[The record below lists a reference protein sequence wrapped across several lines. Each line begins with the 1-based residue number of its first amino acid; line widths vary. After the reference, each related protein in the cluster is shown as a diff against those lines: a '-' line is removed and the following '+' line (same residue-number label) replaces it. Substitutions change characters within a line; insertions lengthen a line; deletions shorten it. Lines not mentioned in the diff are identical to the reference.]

1 MLSTVVL
8 LLAVNSACAYILTP
22 PAETIYDVLSR
33 PELPFQNLSAF
44 VDKEP
49 FVKSALTRELPPGVG
64 LLLAPVDTATFP
76 VLAPTPGSPVVGA
89 SLGAALG
96 ASLTLERVLL
106 YHFVPTTNRP
116 FTNLWGTIPGYL
128 TTAEGGP
135 VWPQTI
141 VNATAKTV
149 KYRVAGVR
157 NVVDVTDPYDIVGGT
172 LYNLVDGVQQ
182 VLLPPIRYNSI
193 VDTATALALPQVP
206 SAVQFFD
213 AAGLRSM
220 LSAITSSPQAFQG
233 TFFLPTNEAFGKLL
247 AQNPALFAR
256 NSETL
261 RDVLLFNMIP
271 NAYIF
276 SADLAKPGNV
286 KPPGALNSAFQL
298 VPARQITRT
307 NNANINVIF
316 KDGTVT
322 LEGPVNSAKVVLT
335 DGKYNILVPEVGPF
349 FAVVHQI
356 DTVLLPYPIP
366 TGYRPIG

>member
-22 PAETIYDVLSR
+22 PAATIYDVLSR
-33 PELPFQNLSAF
+33 PELPFRNLSAL

-89 SLGAALG
+89 SLSAALG
-96 ASLTLERVLL
+96 ASLTLQRVLL

-141 VNATAKTV
+141 VNVTAKTV

-172 LYNLVDGVQQ
+172 LYNLVDGVKQ

-193 VDTATALALPQVP
+193 VDSATALEVP
-206 SAVQFFD
+206 IAVSMFQ
-213 AAGLRSM
+213 AAGLRSIF
-220 LSAITSSPQAFQG
+220 SASTLPEGFRG
-233 TFFLPTNEAFGKLL
+233 TFFLPTNAALVKVLVE
-247 AQNPALFAR
+247 NPALLGR
-256 NSETL
+256 SETL
-261 RDVLLFNMIP
+261 RDILLFHMIP
-271 NAYIF
+271 TYIF
-276 SADLAKPGNV
+276 SVDLAKPGNV
-286 KPPGALNSAFQL
+286 RPPGALNSAFQL
-298 VPARQITRT
+298 VPARQIVNT
-307 NNANINVIF
+307 NNPNIDVIF

-335 DGKYNILVPEVGPF
+335 DGKYNVLVPEVGPF

-366 TGYRPIG
+366 TSSNPFG